1 MAIEDD
7 VLVVGGGVA
16 GMTAALA
23 AADEGASVRL
33 VTKKQSTLRHAS
45 GLVDV
50 LGYAPDGKLLADPF
64 DALTDLP
71 ADHPY
76 ALVGAEAIRAGLE
89 RFDAVAGELY
99 RGGHTEK
106 NALLPTHGGTVKPTA
121 RYPASAA
128 AGLASDD
135 RDALLV
141 GFETLTD
148 FDAPLAAEHLEAAS
162 VPFDV
167 RGATVSFPGEPRAD
181 AKVTR
186 YAHALDEDADGE
198 RARLAAR
205 VARVHDGEPRVGFPA
220 VLGQDHP
227 ADVRATLE
235 AELDADVFEVPMGP
249 PSLPGIRLE
258 YAFRAALDDAGVHTV
273 RRPVVDYETD
283 DEGRLSA
290 AVVER
295 NGQHV
300 PHYADSFVLATGG
313 LVGKGLDSDREAVR
327 EPVFD
332 CHVPQPE
339 DRYDWFRD
347 EAFGEQPYARFGVDV
362 GDDLRP
368 RDEDGRIEFEN
379 LRAAGSVIGGY
390 DFATECS
397 GTGVSLA
404 TGDAAGAAAGADTQ

>member
-50 LGYAPDGKLLADPF
+50 LGYSPDGELLADPF
-64 DALTDLP
+64 EAIADLP
-71 ADHPY
+71 AEHPY
-76 ALVGAEAIRAGLE
+76 SLVGTAAIRRGLE
-89 RFDAVAGELY
+89 RFDAVAGDLY
-99 RGGHTEK
+99 RGGHTET

-141 GFETLTD
+141 GFATLTD
-148 FDAPLAAEHLEAAS
+148 FDAPLAAEHLGAAG
-162 VPFDV
+162 VPFDA
-167 RGATVSFPGEPRAD
+167 RGETVAFPGDLRAD

-186 YAHALDEDADGE
+186 YAHLLDENADGE
-198 RARLAAR
+198 RERLARR

-220 VLGQDHP
+220 VLGSDHP
-227 ADVRATLE
+227 TEVRTALE

-258 YAFRAALDDAGVHTV
+258 YAFRAALEDAGVHTV
-273 RRPVVDYETD
+273 RNPVVDYETD
-283 DEGRLSA
+283 DDGRLTA

-295 NGQHV
+295 NGQHI

-332 CHVPQPE
+332 CHVPHPA
-339 DRYDWFRD
+339 DRYEWFVD
-347 EAFGEQPYARFGVDV
+347 EVFGDQPYARFGVV
-362 GDDLRP
+362 VDDELRP
-368 RDEDGRIEFEN
+368 RDDEGRIEFEN
-379 LRAAGSVIGGY
+379 LRAAGSIVGGY
-390 DFATECS
+390 DFAAECS

-404 TGDAAGAAAGADTQ
+404 TGDAAGRAAGQETQ